1 MGQHTVKIW
10 MKTLAAI
17 ALSGGLAVGCTHSV
31 PDAPTNNNSA
41 PENSASRQNPLTAY
55 ARSILEIEPLR
66 TQAYEK
72 IMAADSE
79 SSQPPAMVCNDRN
92 TLAALRGDVKT
103 TAIKY
108 CQDAKAIAEK
118 QGLTPEDFNK
128 ITQQLENDPQLK
140 EAIKNELMKLQQSL
154 PPTS

>member
-1 MGQHTVKIW
+1 

-17 ALSGGLAVGCTHSV
+17 ALGGGLAAGCTRSV
-31 PDAPTNNNSA
+31 PDASSNNNPA

-72 IMAADSE
+72 IVAADSQ
-79 SSQPPAMVCNDRN
+79 SAQPPAIACNDRN
-92 TLAALRGDVKT
+92 TLAALRGEVKK
-103 TAIKY
+103 TAIQY
-108 CQDAKAIAEK
+108 CRDAKAIAEK

-128 ITQQLENDPQLK
+128 ITQQLENDSQLK
-140 EAIKNELMKLQQSL
+140 EAMKNELMRLQQ
-154 PPTS
+154 PTQPTS